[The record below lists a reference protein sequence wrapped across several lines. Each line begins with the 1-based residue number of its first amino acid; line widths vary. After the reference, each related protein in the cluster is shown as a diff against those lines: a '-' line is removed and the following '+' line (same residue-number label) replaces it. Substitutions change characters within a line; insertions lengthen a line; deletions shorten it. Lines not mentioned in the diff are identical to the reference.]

1 MSRAASAPAV
11 HRPLLLL
18 VDDQPEE
25 LRWLT
30 ALLHPLYR
38 LAFAESGRVALQKAQ
53 GLAPDLA
60 LLDVGL
66 PDMDGFALC
75 RLLKSDPATREMPLL
90 FLSAHNDVGSR
101 IEGLSHGAVDFITK
115 PFHPEEVLA
124 RVRVHLRLATPRA
137 ASASQEVA
145 TTEPEESGTP
155 DQRLLAAARRYIGEH
170 LGEPLTVNQIGRQVG
185 LTGRRLLALFREE
198 LGQTVSGYISD
209 ERVRTGQRLLADT
222 DMSVAD
228 VAYHVGYSN
237 AGNFATAFRERN
249 GLSPQAYRSATRAR
263 DREDLG
269 DAEAHAQADADADA
283 DADARGDGHRARDAD
298 GPVA

>member
-1 MSRAASAPAV
+1 MSRPALAPAN

-18 VDDQPEE
+18 VDDQPED

-30 ALLHPLYR
+30 ALLHPHYR

-53 GLAPDLA
+53 GLTPDLA

-75 RLLKSDPATREMPLL
+75 RLLKGDPATRGMPLL

-101 IEGLSHGAVDFITK
+101 IEGLSHGAVDFISK

-124 RVRVHLRLATPRA
+124 RVRVHLRLASPRA
-137 ASASQEVA
+137 EAVA
-145 TTEPEESGTP
+145 EAVVQSGAEEAGTP
-155 DQRLLAAARRYIGEH
+155 DQRLLAAARQYIAEH
-170 LGEPLTVNQIGRQVG
+170 LGEALTVNQIGRQVG

-222 DMSVAD
+222 DMSVQD
-228 VAYHVGYSN
+228 VAFHAGYSN
-237 AGNFATAFRERN
+237 AGNFATAFRERH
-249 GLSPQAYRSATRAR
+249 GLSPQAYRVALRAR
-263 DREDLG
+263 ER
-269 DAEAHAQADADADA
+269 
-283 DADARGDGHRARDAD
+283 AD
-298 GPVA
+298 GAPGVDQGPGGPEGEAS

>member
-1 MSRAASAPAV
+1 MPRSVTAPAN

-18 VDDQPEE
+18 VDDQPED

-30 ALLHPLYR
+30 TLLHPLYR
-38 LAFAESGRVALQKAQ
+38 LTFAESGRAALQKAQ

-75 RLLKSDPATREMPLL
+75 RLLKADPVTRDLPLL

-101 IEGLSHGAVDFITK
+101 IEGFSLGAVDFISK

-124 RVRVHLRLATPRA
+124 RVRVHLALAASRRLAP
-137 ASASQEVA
+137 ASNDDASPPPAEDG
-145 TTEPEESGTP
+145 GTP
-155 DQRLLAAARRYIGEH
+155 DQRLLAAARRYIGAH

-198 LGQTVSGYISD
+198 LGLTVSGYISD

-228 VAYHVGYSN
+228 VAYHVGYAN
-237 AGNFATAFRERN
+237 AGNFATAFRERH
-249 GLSPQAYRSATRAR
+249 GLSPQAYRTAVRAR
-263 DREDLG
+263 DRED
-269 DAEAHAQADADADA
+269 E
-283 DADARGDGHRARDAD
+283 
-298 GPVA
+298 

>member
-1 MSRAASAPAV
+1 MSRAAPVPAI

-18 VDDQPEE
+18 VDDQPED

-38 LAFAESGRVALQKAQ
+38 LAFAESGRAALQKAQ

-75 RLLKSDPATREMPLL
+75 RLLKSDPATRDVPLL
-90 FLSAHNDVGSR
+90 FLSAHNDVDSR
-101 IEGLSHGAVDFITK
+101 IEGLSQGAVDFISK
-115 PFHPEEVLA
+115 PFHPQEVLA
-124 RVRVHLRLATPRA
+124 RVRVHLHLA
-137 ASASQEVA
+137 ASRRPPTSDDV
-145 TTEPEESGTP
+145 EPTPPAETGTP
-155 DQRLLAAARRYIGEH
+155 DQRLLAAARQYIGEH
-170 LGEPLTVNQIGRQVG
+170 LAEPLTVNQIGRQVG

-222 DMSVAD
+222 DMSIAD
-228 VAYHVGYSN
+228 VAFHVGYAN

-249 GLSPQAYRSATRAR
+249 GLSPQAYRTALRAR
-263 DREDLG
+263 DRDGDDGGATDLAPSEG
-269 DAEAHAQADADADA
+269 LD
-283 DADARGDGHRARDAD
+283 
-298 GPVA
+298 P

>member
-1 MSRAASAPAV
+1 MSRAAPAPAI

-18 VDDQPEE
+18 VDDQPED

-38 LAFAESGRVALQKAQ
+38 LTFAESGKVALQKAQ

-75 RLLKSDPATREMPLL
+75 RLLKSDPATREVPLL
-90 FLSAHNDVGSR
+90 FLSAHNDVDSR
-101 IEGLSHGAVDFITK
+101 IEGLSNGAVDFISK
-115 PFHPEEVLA
+115 PFHPQEVLA
-124 RVRVHLRLATPRA
+124 RVRVHLHLA
-137 ASASQEVA
+137 ASRRTPSTDDVEAAPVEEV
-145 TTEPEESGTP
+145 GTP
-155 DQRLLAAARRYIGEH
+155 DQRLLAAARKYIGDH
-170 LGEPLTVNQIGRQVG
+170 LVEPLTVNQIGRQVG

-222 DMSVAD
+222 DMSIAD
-228 VAYHVGYSN
+228 VAFHVGYAN

-249 GLSPQAYRSATRAR
+249 GLSPQAYRTALRAR
-263 DREDLG
+263 ESAAS
-269 DAEAHAQADADADA
+269 DAQE
-283 DADARGDGHRARDAD
+283 
-298 GPVA
+298 P

>member
-1 MSRAASAPAV
+1 MSRAASVPANP
-11 HRPLLLL
+11 RPLLLL

-75 RLLKSDPATREMPLL
+75 RLLKSDPATRDMPLL
-90 FLSAHNDVGSR
+90 FLSAHSDVGAR
-101 IEGLSHGAVDFITK
+101 IEGLSQGAVDFISK

-124 RVRVHLRLATPRA
+124 RVRVHLRLAAPRA
-137 ASASQEVA
+137 VAASNDEGAA
-145 TTEPEESGTP
+145 EPVEETGTP
-155 DQRLLAAARRYIGEH
+155 DQRLLAAARRYIGDH

-222 DMSVAD
+222 DMSVTD

-237 AGNFATAFRERN
+237 AGNFATAFRERH
-249 GLSPQAYRSATRAR
+249 GLSPQAYRSATRMR
-263 DREDLG
+263 DKESG
-269 DAEAHAQADADADA
+269 EEGAEGADSGASGAESA
-283 DADARGDGHRARDAD
+283 
-298 GPVA
+298 

>member
-1 MSRAASAPAV
+1 MSRAASVPAI

-18 VDDQPEE
+18 VDDQPED

-38 LAFAESGRVALQKAQ
+38 LAFAESGRAALQKAQ

-90 FLSAHNDVGSR
+90 FLSAHNDVDSR
-101 IEGLSHGAVDFITK
+101 IEGLSNGAVDFISK
-115 PFHPEEVLA
+115 PFHPQEVLA
-124 RVRVHLRLATPRA
+124 RVRVHLHLHLA
-137 ASASQEVA
+137 ASRRPQVSSDVEVA
-145 TTEPEESGTP
+145 PSEEPGTP
-155 DQRLLAAARRYIGEH
+155 DQRLLNAARQYIGEH
-170 LGEPLTVNQIGRQVG
+170 LVEPLTVNQIGRQVG

-222 DMSVAD
+222 DMSISD
-228 VAYHVGYSN
+228 VAFHVGYAN

-249 GLSPQAYRSATRAR
+249 GLSPQAYRAALRAR
-263 DREDLG
+263 DRE
-269 DAEAHAQADADADA
+269 
-283 DADARGDGHRARDAD
+283 GDGHGEVNGAND
-298 GPVA
+298 GANDIANDTATPEGLDS

>member
-1 MSRAASAPAV
+1 MPRSANATAN

-18 VDDQPEE
+18 VDDQPED

-38 LAFAESGRVALQKAQ
+38 LAFAESGRAALQKAQ

-60 LLDVGL
+60 LLDVNL

-75 RLLKSDPATREMPLL
+75 RLLKEDPGTRDVPLL
-90 FLSAHNDVGSR
+90 FLSANNDVGSR
-101 IEGLSHGAVDFITK
+101 VEGLTLGAVDFISK

-124 RVRVHLRLATPRA
+124 RVRVHLGLA
-137 ASASQEVA
+137 ASRRKAASNDAAGTGGVPGVPAGEA
-145 TTEPEESGTP
+145 ATP

-170 LGEPLTVNQIGRQVG
+170 LAEALTVNQIGRQVG

-198 LGQTVSGYISD
+198 LGLTVSGYISD

-222 DMSVAD
+222 DMSISD
-228 VAYHVGYSN
+228 VAFHVGYAN
-237 AGNFATAFRERN
+237 AGNFATAFRERH
-249 GLSPQAYRSATRAR
+249 GLSPQAYRTAIRAR
-263 DREDLG
+263 DRDGADVADSAADDREDG
-269 DAEAHAQADADADA
+269 APG
-283 DADARGDGHRARDAD
+283 RSGS
-298 GPVA
+298 

>member
-1 MSRAASAPAV
+1 MSRAAPASAI

-18 VDDQPEE
+18 VDDQPED

-38 LAFAESGRVALQKAQ
+38 LAFAESGRAALQKAQ
-53 GLAPDLA
+53 GLAPDLV

-75 RLLKSDPATREMPLL
+75 RLLKADPATREMPLL
-90 FLSAHNDVGSR
+90 FLSAHNDVDSR
-101 IEGLSHGAVDFITK
+101 IEGLSNGAVDFISK
-115 PFHPEEVLA
+115 PFHPQEVLA
-124 RVRVHLRLATPRA
+124 RVRVHLHLATSRRPA
-137 ASASQEVA
+137 ASDEVA
-145 TTEPEESGTP
+145 AAPVAEPGTP
-155 DQRLLAAARRYIGEH
+155 DQRLLNAARQYIGEH

-198 LGQTVSGYISD
+198 LGLTVSGYISD

-222 DMSVAD
+222 DMSITD

-249 GLSPQAYRSATRAR
+249 GLSPQAYRTALRAR
-263 DREDLG
+263 DRDGADERDDDDDG
-269 DAEAHAQADADADA
+269 DDDEGA
-283 DADARGDGHRARDAD
+283 GHPSTPEGLDS
-298 GPVA
+298 

>member
-1 MSRAASAPAV
+1 MPRAASASAH

-75 RLLKSDPATREMPLL
+75 RLLKSDPATRHMPLL

-101 IEGLSHGAVDFITK
+101 IEGLSHGAVDFISK

-124 RVRVHLRLATPRA
+124 RVRVHLRLAAPRPLP
-137 ASASQEVA
+137 ASNDAGS
-145 TTEPEESGTP
+145 PLLEEAGTP
-155 DQRLLAAARRYIGEH
+155 DQRLLTAARRYIGEH

-198 LGQTVSGYISD
+198 LGLTVSGYISD

-222 DMSVAD
+222 DMSVTD

-237 AGNFATAFRERN
+237 AGNFATAFRERH
-249 GLSPQAYRSATRAR
+249 GLSPQAFRQATRSR
-263 DREDLG
+263 DRDGEFSEDG
-269 DAEAHAQADADADA
+269 E
-283 DADARGDGHRARDAD
+283 GDGAD
-298 GPVA
+298 GADGLDRLGGSEGSEGSSDKDV